1 MGYFK
6 QEFRG
11 VFYVRDYEKAIT
23 FYRDVLGLEVPY
35 SWDYAPDDRGTKFRV
50 AGGMLEIIRREPEI
64 PQGPGTIMIEAEDV
78 NACYA
83 SVSRKPGVRVFQ
95 APVDEPYGVRKFL
108 MKDPDGNLVVI
119 YTNLSELP
127 PEK

>member
-83 SVSRKPGVRVFQ
+83 SGSRKPG
-95 APVDEPYGVRKFL
+95 EPYGIRKFQL
-108 MKDPDGNLVVI
+108 MDPDGNLVVI